1 MTGHQQVLSMP
12 HLGGIEVGYKLLPET
27 PHPSKP
33 TLVLFNPFTTTSD
46 YYQPEFENRDIRE
59 AVNLLAI
66 EPLGHGRTQ
75 ARIAENWTYWDSAI
89 MSLQLLD
96 ALNIDKAFVSGTSQG
111 GWIAMRMALLAP
123 ETVLGVIAIGSSMD
137 SESARSRELGCW
149 DGPTATS
156 GLVTLGADLAP
167 ADDFEPGNDYRDFLM
182 DIGYGKTV
190 EDSVKVFW
198 GESLKANYAG
208 DEGKRRICMAAVALA
223 SRDSLHARLPYVR
236 CPVLWLQGTG
246 DVVFSFANAEEE
258 IELFTNSASARLVR
272 CEGGVHFLSYTHPE
286 IIHREL
292 LEFIAKWKKDGP
304 RAGL

>member
-12 HLGGIEVGYKLLPET
+12 HLGGIEVGYKVLPET

-66 EPLGHGRTQ
+66 EPLGHRRTQ
-75 ARIAENWTYWDSAI
+75 ARIAENWTYRDSAI

-123 ETVLGVIAIGSSMD
+123 ET
-137 SESARSRELGCW
+137 ARGPRMAFGRAPSRELGCW

-182 DIGYGKTV
+182 DIGYGKMV
-190 EDSVKVFW
+190 EDNVKAFW
-198 GESLKANYAG
+198 GESLKANHAG
-208 DEGKRRICMAAVALA
+208 DEGKRRICMAAVTLA
-223 SRDSLHARLPYVR
+223 SRDSLHARLPY
-236 CPVLWLQGTG
+236 GTG
-246 DVVFSFANAEEE
+246 DVVFSFANAEQE
-258 IELFTNSASARLVR
+258 IKLL
-272 CEGGVHFLSYTHPE
+272 GGVHFLSYTHPE

-292 LEFIAKWKKDGP
+292 LEFIAKWKKDGV